1 MRVLYLT
8 QRLPYAPDRGDRI
21 RAFHFIE
28 GLRATM
34 DVSLVSLV
42 HDAREEAE
50 VSTVAARGV
59 EVATARVG
67 RYLPW
72 VRATLALTG
81 SRPVTHLLL
90 DSPAV
95 APAIDAALG
104 RGRPDVVVAMCSSMA
119 KFALRPPLDR
129 VPLVLDMVDVDS
141 EKWRSLSAI
150 ERPPRSWVYRREAR
164 VLSAF
169 ERVATVRAVT
179 TTVVNEKERAVLA
192 ALAPAADVRV
202 VPIGIDLETFRPI
215 AAPAASET
223 VIFCGVMNYAPNEAG
238 ALWLTRAVWPHVLQ
252 RRPTARLAIVG
263 SNPSSA
269 VRALARPGIVVTGT
283 VPHTRD
289 YLWEAAV
296 AVAPIHTARG
306 LQNKVLEALAAGV
319 PVVTT
324 SAVQSG
330 LPAPIATACAV
341 ADTPEPFAAAI
352 LAWLEQPPDARR
364 AHAASVDL
372 TAWSWDAPRAQLAE
386 IVRDAARARR

>member
-21 RAFHFIE
+21 RSFHFIE

-42 HDAREEAE
+42 HDAGEEAE
-50 VSTVAARGV
+50 ASGVAARGI

-67 RYLPW
+67 RIVPW
-72 VRATLALTG
+72 VRATLALAG

-95 APAIDAALG
+95 SPAIAAAVR

-119 KFALRPPLDR
+119 KFALEPPLDR
-129 VPLVLDMVDVDS
+129 VPLVLDMIDVDS
-141 EKWRSLSAI
+141 EKWRSLSTI
-150 ERPPRSWVYRREAR
+150 DRSPRSWVYRREAR

-169 ERVATVRAVT
+169 ERVAAEHAVT
-179 TTVVNEKERAVLA
+179 TAVVNDKERAVLA

-202 VPIGIDLETFRPI
+202 VPNGIDLEAFQPI

-223 VIFCGVMNYAPNEAG
+223 VVFCGVMNYAPNETG
-238 ALWLTRAVWPHVLQ
+238 ALWLVREVWPLVLK

-263 SNPSSA
+263 STPSAA
-269 VRALARPGIVVTGT
+269 VRAVARPGIDVTGT

-289 YLWEAAV
+289 HLWGAAV

-324 SAVQSG
+324 TAVQSG
-330 LPAPIATACAV
+330 LPTPIAAACSI
-341 ADTPEPFAAAI
+341 ADAPEAFADAI
-352 LAWLEQPPDARR
+352 LAWLAQPPEARR
-364 AHAASVDL
+364 AHATAVDL

-386 IVRDAARARR
+386 VVRDAARARR

>member
-1 MRVLYLT
+1 VNVLYLT

-21 RAFHFIE
+21 RSFHFIE
-28 GLRATM
+28 GLRRTM

-42 HDAREEAE
+42 HDAEEEAAAPL
-50 VSTVAARGV
+50 VAARGV

-67 RYLPW
+67 RVVPW
-72 VRATLALTG
+72 LRATMALAG

-95 APAIDAALG
+95 GPAVEAAV
-104 RGRPDVVVAMCSSMA
+104 RRRRPDVVVAMCSSMA

-164 VLSAF
+164 VLSDF
-169 ERVATVRAVT
+169 ERVATARAVT

-192 ALAPAADVRV
+192 ALAPDADVRV
-202 VPIGIDLETFRPI
+202 VPIGIDLETFRPV
-215 AAPAASET
+215 AAPSPSET
-223 VIFCGVMNYAPNEAG
+223 VVFCGVMNYAPNEAG
-238 ALWLTRAVWPHVLQ
+238 AVWLARDVWPHVLQ
-252 RRPTARLAIVG
+252 RRPTARLSIVG
-263 SNPSSA
+263 SNPPAA
-269 VRALARPGIVVTGT
+269 VRALARPGVVVTGT

-319 PVVTT
+319 PVVATT
-324 SAVQSG
+324 AVESG
-330 LPAPIATACAV
+330 LPPAIAAACAI
-341 ADTPEPFAAAI
+341 ADVPDAFAAAI
-352 LAWLEQPPDARR
+352 VQWLDASPESRR
-364 AHAASVDL
+364 AHAAAIDL
-372 TAWSWDAPRAQLAE
+372 DAWSWEAPRQQLVD
-386 IVRDAARARR
+386 IVRSAAR